1 MSAVLLEGRPVARG
15 LIDRA
20 CGELTALLGEYGTRP
35 RLAVLQVGDDLSAS
49 AYRDSILRV
58 AANIGIDGEVI
69 GLPAD
74 TDEASTLNMIS
85 ELNANPAVNGIIVL
99 QPLPPQLARVAIADH
114 IDPLKDVDGITT
126 FNAGRLFH
134 DDLDVLAPSTPAG
147 GMALLKHYDVPL
159 AGKHAVVVGRSPVVG
174 KPMAMMLMAEHATV
188 TMCHSRTADLAY
200 FTRQAD
206 ILVAAAGQPGLITAN
221 MVRRSATVLD
231 FGVSFVDGQMR
242 GDVDAASV
250 ADVASGL
257 TPVPGGTGRVT
268 PVVLVRNTLK
278 AARLQLRSRIMI

>member
-1 MSAVLLEGRPVARG
+1 ME
-15 LIDRA
+15 RA
-20 CGELTALLGEYGTRP
+20 CGELTAVLDEYGMRP
-35 RLAVLQVGDDLSAS
+35 RLAVVQVGDDLSAS

-58 AANIGIDGEVI
+58 AAGIGIDGEVV

-74 TDEASTLNMIS
+74 TDETSTLGMIG
-85 ELNANPAVNGIIVL
+85 ELNLNPAVNGIIVL
-99 QPLPPQLARVAIADH
+99 QPLPSQLARVSIADH

-147 GMALLKHYDVPL
+147 GMALLKHYQVPL

-188 TMCHSRTADLAY
+188 TICHSRTADLAH

-206 ILVAAAGQPGLITAN
+206 ILVAAVGQPGLITAN
-221 MVRRSATVLD
+221 MVRPSATVLD
-231 FGVSFVDGQMR
+231 FGVSFVEGRML

-250 ADVASGL
+250 AQVAGGL

-278 AARLQLRSRIMI
+278 ATRLQLRSRVVS

>member
-1 MSAVLLEGRPVARG
+1 MTARRLEGRPVARG
-15 LIDRA
+15 LTERA
-20 CGELTALLGEYGTRP
+20 CGELASLLGEFGVRP
-35 RLAVLQVGDDLSAS
+35 RLVVMQVGDDLSAS
-49 AYRDSILRV
+49 TYRDSILRV
-58 AANIGIDGEVI
+58 AAGIGIDGEVV

-74 TDEASTLNMIS
+74 ANEASTLNMIS

-99 QPLPPQLARVAIADH
+99 QPLPAQLARVAIADH

-134 DDLDVLAPSTPAG
+134 DDLDVLAPSTPSG

-159 AGKHAVVVGRSPVVG
+159 AGKHAVIVGRSPVVG
-174 KPMAMMLMAEHATV
+174 KPMALMLLAEHATV
-188 TMCHSRTADLAY
+188 TICHSRTADLAH

-206 ILVAAAGQPGLITAN
+206 ILVAATGQPSLIHAH
-221 MVRRSATVLD
+221 MIRPAATVLD
-231 FGVSFVDGQMR
+231 FGVSFVDGHML

-250 ADVASGL
+250 AEVAGGL

-278 AARLQLRSRIMI
+278 AARLQLRSRVAV